1 MPPQPPSAP
10 PAHPPDSP
18 DIYKYSCHQEYG
30 AGDCSEFNFCN
41 AASRNGECV
50 HGVCSCAD
58 GFLGA
63 DCGIKAECT
72 FWDEELLEY
81 STRGCVVSPPP
92 GGEPDGFLHCLCN
105 HLTDFSVLRFP
116 ASLQD
121 LLAELASITF
131 NTFSAQDALRFFTS
145 FNPAK
150 NPTIM
155 KYVGSI
161 VGLWL
166 ITLVF
171 ARFRLH
177 RRMLT
182 NARAARK
189 ARLEKHKELLSKMR
203 EKRQSNG
210 KLASRTLT
218 KDDELRS
225 DEGVV
230 QSKLSLAWVRGEDDA
245 ENDDRPP
252 QEGGEVRALKQT
264 VSMKMPTYAAATTL
278 DASTMKKEYLVAR
291 EASHAKALD
300 VLTNIR
306 APAMPPKLVSMPSM
320 QHEVAHRKLQSR
332 VPIASASLGD
342 DGWAPASRPSRQ
354 VDSSDLKNDN
364 PVPIARVGPDAVW
377 APASRPI
384 SKLSRR
390 GQGQSGLEH
399 LVLTPA
405 SLPQP
410 PSRSPTG
417 RRRIGDPAR
426 NLTVKPGRSRVEPPT
441 GSADISNV
449 EGREERRDLVD
460 PPPPDAS
467 NALALH
473 SASCKPH
480 IPALTP
486 TVRSNVLAADNITS
500 DGKEGLGATQTL
512 TFSWKRATAKAHV
525 QGDKSSMAD
534 VVMVA
539 SLYRRGSSGHI
550 SAAAYANE
558 KASAAAA
565 SARAKAKKSVR
576 DVGEI
581 FHLIR
586 TCQLK
591 TLTQRVLN
599 YVGNWFKKLV
609 STARGEHTVVSF
621 LWPTDID
628 GALFD
633 TQCVQIFWN
642 VLVLES
648 VLLAMLFS
656 NLPSQVSPTLV
667 TLIIQAL
674 ITVFPC
680 VVAAVVLR
688 LMFRVGNRGLRRRVV
703 REREHTKS
711 AQKAVATSEAY
722 LEWKANKIKRR
733 RSPGERLVLTK
744 FVFAWFLALSMF
756 VVCLLMLMIYAMTF
770 GEKKMQSFLLS
781 IVLSLSSDFLIIEPI
796 EILLIVSLPFLL
808 DNNFML
814 QIRTRAQDLGFL

>member
-1 MPPQPPSAP
+1 
-10 PAHPPDSP
+10 
-18 DIYKYSCHQEYG
+18 
-30 AGDCSEFNFCN
+30 
-41 AASRNGECV
+41 
-50 HGVCSCAD
+50 
-58 GFLGA
+58 
-63 DCGIKAECT
+63 
-72 FWDEELLEY
+72 
-81 STRGCVVSPPP
+81 
-92 GGEPDGFLHCLCN
+92 
-105 HLTDFSVLRFP
+105 
-116 ASLQD
+116 
-121 LLAELASITF
+121 
-131 NTFSAQDALRFFTS
+131 
-145 FNPAK
+145 
-150 NPTIM
+150 M

-680 VVAAVVLR
+680 VVAAGRQSRPAAPGRSRARAHQVRTKGGGHLRSLSRMEGEQDKAKEVTGRASRVDKVCLRMVLGIVYVCGVPAHAHDIRHDLWREKNAVVLAQHR
-688 LMFRVGNRGLRRRVV
+688 ALPLQRFFDYRADRDSPHYSDSGKGLGLPLANPDRSNQQSSVWTAAVV
-703 REREHTKS
+703 
-711 AQKAVATSEAY
+711 VAYT
-722 LEWKANKIKRR
+722 
-733 RSPGERLVLTK
+733 
-744 FVFAWFLALSMF
+744 
-756 VVCLLMLMIYAMTF
+756 
-770 GEKKMQSFLLS
+770 
-781 IVLSLSSDFLIIEPI
+781 
-796 EILLIVSLPFLL
+796 SLPHRPTLSASRSSL
-808 DNNFML
+808 APCRSM
-814 QIRTRAQDLGFL
+814 A